1 MKKVLFISCPTLL
14 PRTFIPGIAG
24 FVFSACLGRAI
35 EKSLHLW
42 STDVSVAVIISLTTF
57 SSFSSLSFFLSL
69 SRRMRTMRTKRRRRR
84 TMRKMM
90 RSCLTKSYQ
99 TTKNSM
105 LNRFAFASFLP
116 SSRKQFAKGLLQ
128 EKRSFGSSCC
138 QQHSSSGPLARFS
151 SAFESWNPG
160 AHISSALCT
169 RRSSGPSPDIF
180 DSECSD

>member
-1 MKKVLFISCPTLL
+1 
-14 PRTFIPGIAG
+14 
-24 FVFSACLGRAI
+24 VFSASAEQLR
-35 EKSLHLW
+35 SLFT
-42 STDVSVAVIISLTTF
+42 STDMVAIISLTTF

-69 SRRMRTMRTKRRRRR
+69 SLNRRMRTMRTKRRRKM
-84 TMRKMM
+84 TRKMM

-116 SSRKQFAKGLLQ
+116 SSRKQFAKGPLLLQ

-138 QQHSSSGPLARFS
+138 QQHSSSEPLARFS

>member
-1 MKKVLFISCPTLL
+1 LPHIITKKVFSWDSRFC
-14 PRTFIPGIAG
+14 
-24 FVFSACLGRAI
+24 VFCLGRAI

-42 STDVSVAVIISLTTF
+42 STDMVAIISLTTF

-69 SRRMRTMRTKRRRRR
+69 SLNRRMRTMRTKRRKMMRR
-84 TMRKMM
+84 TKMM

-99 TTKNSM
+99 TTKNST

-116 SSRKQFAKGLLQ
+116 SSRKQFAKGPLQ

-138 QQHSSSGPLARFS
+138 QQHSSSEPLARFS

>member
-1 MKKVLFISCPTLL
+1 M
-14 PRTFIPGIAG
+14 
-24 FVFSACLGRAI
+24 
-35 EKSLHLW
+35 
-42 STDVSVAVIISLTTF
+42 VAIISLTTF
-57 SSFSSLSFFLSL
+57 SSFSSLSFFLNLSL
-69 SRRMRTMRTKRRRRR
+69 SLTHRMRTMRTKRRTR
-84 TMRKMM
+84 TTRKMM
-90 RSCLTKSYQ
+90 RNCPTKSYQ

-116 SSRKQFAKGLLQ
+116 SSRKQFAKGPLLLQ

-138 QQHSSSGPLARFS
+138 QQHSSSEPLARFS